1 VAGTSVIL
9 DAHVHFWDPGTR
21 HHAWL
26 DEHSTLRRRFVPAD
40 YDAGRHAVG
49 GAVFV
54 QADCRDDE
62 ALDEVRWV
70 TALAEGD
77 PFVRGIVAY
86 APLHLGSAAE
96 DALAAVAAEPL
107 VVGVRRLLQG
117 QPLAALED
125 RALIDG
131 VGLLAR
137 HDLPFDLCVARDQ
150 LPAVTR
156 LVDACPD
163 VRFVLDHLGKPSV
176 AAAQLDPW
184 RGDLARLAALPNVA
198 CKLSG
203 LTTEAAP
210 GWQAADVRP
219 YLDHA
224 LDAFSPARCM
234 VGSDWPVA
242 SLATTTER
250 WFDVVLDA
258 LAFLDGPARSAVLSA
273 TAKDFYRLGAVAP
286 RPGSA
291 HASSDVHR

>member
-1 VAGTSVIL
+1 MAGIGVIL
-9 DAHVHFWDPGTR
+9 DAHVHFWDPDAR

-26 DEHSTLRRRFVPAD
+26 DEHPTLRRRFVPAD
-40 YDAGRHAVG
+40 YDAGCHAVG

-62 ALDEVRWV
+62 AIDEVRWV
-70 TALAEGD
+70 AALAKSD

-86 APLHLGSAAE
+86 APVHLGAAAE
-96 DALAAVAAEPL
+96 DGLAAVAAEPL

-117 QPLAALED
+117 QPRTALED

-131 VGLLAR
+131 VGLLAAY
-137 HDLPFDLCVARDQ
+137 DLSFDVCVSHAQ

-156 LVDACPD
+156 IVEACPD
-163 VRFVLDHLGKPSV
+163 VRFALDHLGKPRV
-176 AAAQLDPW
+176 AAARLDPW

-224 LDAFSPARCM
+224 LDAFGPTRCM

-250 WFDVVLDA
+250 WFDVVLEA
-258 LAFLDGPARSAVLSA
+258 LAFLDTHERDAVLSD
-273 TAKDFYRLGAVAP
+273 TAEDCY
-286 RPGSA
+286 
-291 HASSDVHR
+291 ASRDLHR